1 MRSNLG
7 MNRICIRVFHFC
19 VAEEGTGCVASH
31 RRALNILQQVIE
43 RLLLAGLIGIVS
55 DILRIF
61 LLRSLSGNI
70 GCAEMSFAVLY
81 NELIC
86 ATYRFLASVHLSTH
100 FAVRNAAITAAAA
113 RMAKSVA
120 TKLFNLSLRC

>member
-1 MRSNLG
+1 ALSGSGDR
-7 MNRICIRVFHFC
+7 
-19 VAEEGTGCVASH
+19 VASGGDKSLFNSS
-31 RRALNILQQVIE
+31 RSVLVLSRSFFS
-43 RLLLAGLIGIVS
+43 LLLRRSRNSLFSSGDRRSSSTRHTRLIVS

-100 FAVRNAAITAAAA
+100 FAARNAAIT
-113 RMAKSVA
+113 
-120 TKLFNLSLRC
+120 